1 MRYLI
6 HHETSLSF
14 PRPVREHQCELR
26 LVPRDDE
33 RQRVLR
39 ADIDVHPP
47 CHLGGYLD
55 CFGNR
60 VSTTSLVTPHDGL
73 RVTLEAEVETRLANP
88 FDYLPVDASA
98 EPAWIEAA
106 LRREPRFLD
115 FVLHRSASVPL
126 LSALPE
132 TPAVPARDPRKSV
145 LETLQEAMEWAKAT
159 YRYEPGATDVH
170 APLATFFEKGAGVCQ
185 DFAHLLVAVARSHGI
200 PARYAMGYLD
210 PGYAEEDD
218 DAEPGKTPEAEK
230 SPEPAKSPE
239 GAKSPAPAKAQS
251 QSQAQS
257 QAAKAAPPE
266 SADAAEDDSAA
277 THAWAEV
284 LIPGA
289 GWRGF
294 DATQQ
299 LVVNDTYV
307 TVAVG
312 RDSRDAA
319 PLRGSFKGDDG
330 GELPRVRLR
339 VSRQQQ
345 Q

>member
-14 PRPVREHQCELR
+14 PKPVREHQCELR

-106 LRREPRFLD
+106 LRREPRYLD
-115 FVLHRSASVPL
+115 FVLHRSASVPTI
-126 LSALPE
+126 SALPE
-132 TPAVPARDPRKSV
+132 APAMPARDPRKSV
-145 LETLQEAMEWAKAT
+145 LETLQETMEWAQAT

-218 DAEPGKTPEAEK
+218 DAEPGKTPEA
-230 SPEPAKSPE
+230 AKP
-239 GAKSPAPAKAQS
+239 PAPAKTQS

-257 QAAKAAPPE
+257 QAAPVPPSG
-266 SADAAEDDSAA
+266 SADAADTDSAA

-284 LIPGA
+284 LVPGA

-299 LVVNDTYV
+299 LVVNETYV

>member
-6 HHETSLSF
+6 RHETSLSF
-14 PRPVREHQCELR
+14 PKPVREHQCELR

-73 RVTLEAEVETRLANP
+73 RVTLDAEVETLLTNP
-88 FDYLPVDASA
+88 FDYAPVDASA

-115 FVLHRSASVPL
+115 FVLHRSASVPW
-126 LSALPE
+126 LSALSE
-132 TPAVPARDPRKSV
+132 APAVPARDPRKSV
-145 LETLQEAMEWAKAT
+145 LQTLQEAMEWATAS

-218 DAEPGKTPEAEK
+218 DAE
-230 SPEPAKSPE
+230 
-239 GAKSPAPAKAQS
+239 APLAD
-251 QSQAQS
+251 
-257 QAAKAAPPE
+257 
-266 SADAAEDDSAA
+266 SAGDTAA

-284 LIPGA
+284 LVPGA
-289 GWRGF
+289 GWRGY
-294 DATQQ
+294 DATQR

-345 Q
+345 QQ

>member
-6 HHETSLSF
+6 RHETSLSF

-47 CHLGGYLD
+47 CHLGGYQD

-73 RVTLEAEVETRLANP
+73 RVTLDAEVETRLANP
-88 FDYLPVDASA
+88 FDYAPVDASA
-98 EPAWIEAA
+98 EPAWIDAA

-115 FVLHRSASVPL
+115 FVLHRSPSVPS

-132 TPAVPARDPRKSV
+132 APAVPARHPGKSV
-145 LETLQEAMEWAKAT
+145 LETLQETMEWAEASF
-159 YRYEPGATDVH
+159 RYEPGATDVH
-170 APLATFFEKGAGVCQ
+170 APLAAFLEKGAGVCQ

-218 DAEPGKTPEAEK
+218 DAE
-230 SPEPAKSPE
+230 
-239 GAKSPAPAKAQS
+239 APLAD
-251 QSQAQS
+251 
-257 QAAKAAPPE
+257 
-266 SADAAEDDSAA
+266 SAGDIAA

-284 LIPGA
+284 LVPGA

-294 DATQQ
+294 DATQR

-345 Q
+345 QQQ